1 MHTHFFFAHVVLAI
15 DARVLAIPQA
25 TANLLIEVND
35 RALRSG
41 GRDRHLKV
49 SALTEFQEAE
59 LAREIGRTAALD
71 YLESEPEFS
80 KLPVQRFVDF
90 NPTETPTYI
99 SIGPTPAKV
108 LPNDSKVWRLAESEA
123 DKLRTKPLSVPCT
136 GSKARR
142 AKHRHLG

>member
-15 DARVLAIPQA
+15 DARVLAIPRA

-80 KLPVQRFVDF
+80 KLLVQRFVDF

-123 DKLRTKPLSVPCT
+123 DKLRTKPLSVPYT